1 MCLNV
6 ALGIFIHMK
15 PIIEYTDYRKFIQ
28 DFYDEKKRTSAFTW
42 REFAKQAGFSSA
54 VYLKYVCEGK
64 KNLSRVAAAPV
75 AQAMGLIGFGSDYFT
90 AMVNYSLAKDDATK
104 KALFEDM
111 CAMAKANKVRVLGEE
126 EFDYYKSW
134 KNSVLRELAPAM
146 PGARPLEMS
155 RACKSYI
162 SAFEVS
168 ETLNFLQ
175 KAGLLQKD
183 ENGSFHQTDKSIS
196 MGNVDAVPVAARD
209 LQRQMGELALDALQL
224 PLSERDMSGITVGIT
239 QNGYE
244 RIVKALE
251 EFRRQVVD
259 IVQSD
264 GETEQVYRL
273 NLQFFPLTERV
284 RGGQKNDV

>member
-1 MCLNV
+1 
-6 ALGIFIHMK
+6 MK
-15 PIIEYTDYRKFIQ
+15 PITEYIDYRKFIQ
-28 DFYDEKKRTSAFTW
+28 DYYNEKKSSSAFTW
-42 REFAKQAGFSSA
+42 REFAKRAGFSSA

-64 KNLSRVAAAPV
+64 KNLSRVASAPV
-75 AQAMGLIGFGSDYFT
+75 AQAMGLVGFDATYFS
-90 AMVNYSLAKDDATK
+90 AMVNYSLAKSDEAK
-104 KALFEDM
+104 KVTFEEM
-111 CAMAKANKVRVLGEE
+111 CALAKDNNVRVLGEE

-146 PGARPLEMS
+146 PGARPLEIS
-155 RACKSYI
+155 RTCKPYI

-175 KAGLLQKD
+175 KTGLLAKD
-183 ENGSFHQTDKSIS
+183 ENGTFRQTDKSIS
-196 MGNVDAVPVAARD
+196 MGRVDAVPVAARD

-239 QNGYE
+239 QDGYK
-244 RIVKALE
+244 RIVNALA
-251 EFRRQVVD
+251 EFRRQIIK

-264 GETEQVYRL
+264 GNTEQVFRL

-284 RGGQKNDV
+284 KGER